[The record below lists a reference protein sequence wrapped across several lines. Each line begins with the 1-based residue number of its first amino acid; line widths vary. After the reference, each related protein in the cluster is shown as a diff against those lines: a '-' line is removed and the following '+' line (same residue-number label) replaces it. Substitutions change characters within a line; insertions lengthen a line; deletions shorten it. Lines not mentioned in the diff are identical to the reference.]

1 MPHLHGIDL
10 GGIRIR
16 RIVESEGPLLKPSE
30 IYPDSTPEVIQA
42 NLHWLAPNLY
52 DEATDRLILSMQS
65 FLLETDSIKILVD
78 TCVGDCKQRV
88 REDFHNKSW
97 NWLDRLREMDVAPEQ
112 INVALSTHLHVD
124 HVGWHTRLNKGRWV
138 PTFPHAR
145 YLFTRPEWDY
155 WKHNEG
161 HPALV
166 RTGDYIGDSV
176 WPVFEAGQA
185 ELVDMDYEIAP
196 GIRLVPL
203 PGHTPGHVGVSVEGA
218 SSRVV
223 LTGDLVHHPL
233 QCCYPHWNTRFC
245 LDPERSRQTRVQHL
259 KELSQDGTLI
269 MPAHFPG
276 GNAGRLEKVSPDD
289 SEAKLGHVY
298 RYVWLS

>member
-1 MPHLHGIDL
+1 MSHLHTIDL
-10 GGIRIR
+10 GGIRIS
-16 RIVESEGPLLKPSE
+16 RIVESEEPLLKPSE

-42 NLHWLAPNLY
+42 NLHWLSPGFY
-52 DEATDRLILSMQS
+52 DEASNRLILTMQS
-65 FLLETDSIKILVD
+65 FLLETDSLKILVD

-88 REDFHNKSW
+88 RADFHDG
-97 NWLDRLREMDVAPEQ
+97 NWKWLERLREAGVEPDQ
-112 INVALSTHLHVD
+112 IDVALSTHLHVD
-124 HVGWHTRLNKGRWV
+124 HVGWHTRLDSGRWV
-138 PTFPHAR
+138 PTFPRAR

-155 WKHNEG
+155 WKNNEG
-161 HPALV
+161 HPALA

-185 ELVDMDYEIAP
+185 DLVEMDHEIAP

-218 SSRVV
+218 SSRVM

-245 LDPERSRQTRVQHL
+245 LDPEQSRQTRLQTL
-259 KELSQDGTLI
+259 KELAREGTTL
-269 MPAHFPG
+269 MPAHFAQ
-276 GNAGRLEKVSPDD
+276 GNAGHLEEVAPGDP
-289 SEAKLGHVY
+289 EAQLGHVY
-298 RYVWLS
+298 RYVWRD